1 MKMKENWLKVLMGA
15 CLLIVGAESANAGN
29 GLQRIESEKMI
40 RVAIPTDYAP
50 YGFTGPDM
58 QPQGIDIDTARLI
71 AQKLGVKLQLVPVTA
86 PTRVAYLQTGKADI
100 TISSLGKTPER
111 EKVIDYTIA
120 YAPFFDAVFGKT
132 GLPVKNFA
140 GMSGKTVS
148 VTRGSMQDQEI
159 TTMAPGA
166 VIRRFE
172 DNNSTIQAFLS
183 GQTEMMAVGTTV
195 VATLKKQHPDID
207 IGLKAILSNSPCYIG
222 VPKGEPELVA
232 KLNEIIRAAKA
243 DGTINNIAVKWLG
256 TSAGDLP
263 E

>member
-1 MKMKENWLKVLMGA
+1 MKMNGQRRAVLACA
-15 CLLIVGAESANAGN
+15 CLLIAGIGSANAADA
-29 GLQRIESEKMI
+29 LQRIESSKVI
-40 RVAIPTDYAP
+40 RIAIPTDYAP
-50 YGFTGPDM
+50 YGFVGPDM
-58 QPQGIDIDTARLI
+58 QPEGIDVDTAQLV

-111 EKVIDYTIA
+111 EKVIDYSIA
-120 YAPFFDAVFGKT
+120 YAPFYDAVFGRT
-132 GLPVKNFA
+132 NLPVKQFA
-140 GMSGKTVS
+140 DMAGKTVS

-159 TTMAPGA
+159 TAMAPGA

-183 GQTEMMAVGTTV
+183 GQTQMMAVGTTV
-195 VATLKKQHPDID
+195 VATMKKAHPDVD
-207 IGLKAILSNSPCYIG
+207 VNLKAILSNSPCYIG

-232 KLNEIIRAAKA
+232 KLNQIIREAKA
-243 DGTINNIAVKWLG
+243 DGTINRIAMKWLG
-256 TSAGDLP
+256 APAGDLP